1 MVPSDHVLKD
11 FDEIT
16 KLFKKL
22 QKYSQELVSADKK
35 NENQYKSLE
44 KKYKKIQ
51 KEMVTAMKAVHFNSS
66 TIEALMEALYEL
78 NKKLL
83 LREGKMLRM
92 ALSCGVKRELFVEQY
107 LNFNFE
113 KNWIHSLLSLNDKNW
128 EKFIN
133 RNHIEINKII
143 EEITE
148 FHSQLVESGH
158 QHELNVF
165 LVISFLVQLPWVLF
179 QRNLFVS

>member
-1 MVPSDHVLKD
+1 MEEKLKPKVLKD

-51 KEMVTAMKAVHFNSS
+51 KEMISSMKEVHFNAS
-66 TIEALMEALYEL
+66 TIEALMESLYEL

-83 LREGKMLRM
+83 VREGRMLRL
-92 ALSCGVKRELFVEQY
+92 AISAGVSRDLFIEQY
-107 LNFNFE
+107 LKFNFE
-113 KNWIHSLLSLNDKNW
+113 KIG
-128 EKFIN
+128 F
-133 RNHIEINKII
+133 NH
-143 EEITE
+143 
-148 FHSQLVESGH
+148 F
-158 QHELNVF
+158 
-165 LVISFLVQLPWVLF
+165 
-179 QRNLFVS
+179 